1 MVYKFEKIYNEQS
14 GQLQRRDG
22 KRFDFAEFMELKKA
36 FDEDVGTFTG
46 SLYQAS
52 WRGSI
57 PTNTTLF
64 FYQDFSGGDLI
75 RGLTYN
81 QRVEGEL
88 LEFQVIVGATP
99 GIVLETIE
107 GYNLDRRYYAS
118 GSPLWTSDNPLS
130 RVDALTGGIVID
142 QWFEDTGGSG
152 SKDSSAP
159 ISQIG
164 NIGLYDSTVPRAYTI
179 ENTSNTT
186 VAQISITWVWNEI
199 IDFSGGL

>member
-1 MVYKFEKIYNEQS
+1 MSYKFERVYNEQS

-22 KRFDFAEFMELKKA
+22 KQFDFASFMELKKV
-36 FDEDVGTFTG
+36 FDSDVGTFTG
-46 SLYQAS
+46 SLYQSS

-99 GIVLETIE
+99 GSSLETIE